1 MATIIWAMHPR
12 IRELSEYLDAQRAVL
27 REAFEGVPAALR
39 DQAPAPGRWSAAGV
53 VEHLALVEQRIAGVL
68 LAKITAARAAGLV
81 EEPST
86 DPILPSVNVAA
97 VLDRSRRVETPSIGA
112 PTGLSAEAA
121 WAALEQ
127 SRTSLRNVLH
137 AGDGLALETITHPHP
152 IFGRL
157 SAYQWFAFVGAH
169 EARHAAQI
177 RETSDG
183 AAIA

>member
-1 MATIIWAMHPR
+1 MHPR
-12 IRELSEYLDAQRAVL
+12 IRELSEYLDTQRAVL
-27 REAFEGVPAALR
+27 REAFEAVPPTLR

-53 VEHLALVEQRIAGVL
+53 VEHLALVEQRIAGLL

-81 EEPST
+81 EDPST
-86 DPILPSVNVAA
+86 LPILPSVNLAA
-97 VLDRSRRVETPSIGA
+97 VLDRSVRVETPSVGA

-127 SRTSLRNVLH
+127 SRSSLRNALQ
-137 AGDGLALETITHPHP
+137 AGDGFALETITHPHP
-152 IFGRL
+152 IFGPL
-157 SAYQWFAFVGAH
+157 SAYQWFAFTGAH

-183 AAIA
+183 VANV